1 MKSNRFRIALVT
13 LLLAA
18 LLLPT
23 LAFATTAYVATQT
36 SGLNLRQGPGTGYSV
51 VRSFPRGTQVE
62 IYATQGAWAYVSVGG
77 YTGYSRATGR
87 GFRPLTATTPMATT
101 SRPFTSRPGR
111 NILTGLPRSKRR
123 TTITTP
129 TITPIINC
137 CSMQKAE
144 TPQRVSAL
152 FFIPSPRRSSRP

>member
-77 YTGYSRATGR
+77 YTGYMNNSYLSVTKPNAYAPVNPAQPCY
-87 GFRPLTATTPMATT
+87 RPWIPAFNCYDAN
-101 SRPFTSRPGR
+101 G
-111 NILTGLPRSKRR
+111 NYVQ
-123 TTITTP
+123 TIYFQTWQEYLDWASTL
-129 TITPIINC
+129 
-137 CSMQKAE
+137 KA
-144 TPQRVSAL
+144 PYYYYY
-152 FFIPSPRRSSRP
+152 PYYYPYY